1 MSTITLRSFQNPE
14 GVTDAF
20 FTALMTYS
28 YSFTLSINVSVSLDA
43 NGRNIIWNGTNVL
56 LRTNTTTNITF
67 SQNVSTGVWTAISDQ
82 LNRTSVINKVRF
94 NGAPLAPTITSAV
107 ANGPNVYVTYSASNT
122 TGTTY
127 TTQVMDS
134 FGNIV
139 ATSSGSSPVTLNTGS
154 SYSTLN
160 VVVDAVN
167 TNASGTGT
175 LTTSSSSVPVITQ
188 LSLLGAFKSIVPGTN
203 RVGVAVSQQPSGA
216 VLPGSIT
223 LYNSATNEL
232 VGSATKTGLLSDL
245 SGSVVY
251 YRLNFNIGTTV
262 DSFYFRVTGV
272 DVNSN
277 SVNVQPAISYKTIG
291 IGGSVFTPAIITGSG
306 SSYTYTYGVS
316 GETITNLFDITKQYY
331 VVISMGLN
339 YLETVPLTI
348 NAASNT
354 MSYTQSAFRTAH
366 TISIYNSEYNTT
378 VADAANRFTYI
389 SVVNTP
395 TITGVTTLSSS
406 SLSVGYSYTITSY
419 TAPNTLRIEASTTSN
434 FTKIDASGMATFSGS
449 NTGSIIL
456 SDLSSSTTY
465 FVRARVSTP
474 LNVSSYSTSGSG
486 STLKKVTGV
495 SYNAHGVDSITY
507 DLSSAVAIPT
517 TGNTVRNTSTN
528 EVVSSSVSGTQL
540 TVTGLSEY
548 TTYTFYVDLSGFER
562 FTTPSARTK
571 DVTAPG
577 DVSGFTSTPGN
588 GQIDLSWTEL
598 PQDAGSDISGYYL
611 YEGTSGS
618 TVFRTVNPKTDTH
631 ETVTGL
637 TNGTSYVYRIAAFD
651 VDGNVGNTRTVSA
664 TPRTVPSAPTITSVV
679 AGNAQLA
686 VSWTPGNNGGAAIT
700 AWKVVEGTNIYTV
713 SSDQSSYTITNL
725 TNGTS
730 YTIAVYAVNEVGN
743 GAEATSTGTPV
754 APSAVVPCF
763 FGNAPVLTASG
774 YRRMD
779 SLRAGDKVMT
789 PEGAEATVERVKVT
803 QCTTGPLT
811 NPYIIPKG
819 RFGAERRVLIS
830 PNHKVVTSEGMVE
843 AKDLGLE
850 QEAREGSLTYYNLEL
865 TGQANMV
872 VGGVAVES
880 LAPVRRITMTMG
892 QFKAALQQKYGNISA
907 NVLANV
913 QRTCRILADGRV
925 EVPVLRR

>member
-1 MSTITLRSFQNPE
+1 M
-14 GVTDAF
+14 
-20 FTALMTYS
+20 
-28 YSFTLSINVSVSLDA
+28 
-43 NGRNIIWNGTNVL
+43 WNGTNVL

-67 SQNVSTGVWTAISDQ
+67 SQNATSGVWTAISDQ

-107 ANGPNVYVTYSASNT
+107 ANGPNVYVTYSASNN

-127 TTQVMDS
+127 TTKVIDS
-134 FGNIV
+134 PGNIV
-139 ATSSGSSPVTLNTGS
+139 ATSTGTSPVTLNTEI
-154 SYSTLN
+154 SYNALN

-167 TNASGTGT
+167 TDGAGTGT
-175 LTTSSSSVPVITQ
+175 LTTSSTSVPVITQ
-188 LSLLGAFKSIVPGTN
+188 MTLLGAFRAVTTGVN

-216 VLPGSIT
+216 VLPATIA
-223 LYNSATNEL
+223 LYDSSSNVL
-232 VGSATKTGLLSDL
+232 VGTATKTSLLSDL

-251 YRLNFNIGTTV
+251 YRLGNNIGTTV
-262 DSFYFRVTGV
+262 NSFYFRFTGL

-277 SVNVQPAISYKTIG
+277 SVNVQTAISHKTIAL
-291 IGGSVFTPAIITGSG
+291 GGSVFTPAIITSSG
-306 SSYTYTYGVS
+306 TSYIYTYGVS

-331 VVISMGLN
+331 VVINTAAGVH
-339 YLETVPLTI
+339 LETVPLTI

-366 TISIYNSEYNTT
+366 TISIYNSEHNTT
-378 VADAANRFTYI
+378 VADAANKFTYI

-395 TITGVTTLSSS
+395 SITGVTPLSSS

-419 TAPNTLRIEASTTSN
+419 TAPNTLRVEASTTSN
-434 FTKIDASGMATFSGS
+434 FTKIDASGMSTFSGS
-449 NTGSIIL
+449 NTGSVTL

-486 STLKKVTGV
+486 TTLKTAPGV
-495 SYNAHGVDSITY
+495 SYNAHSVDSITY
-507 DLSSAVAIPT
+507 NLTSALAIPT
-517 TGNTVRNTSTN
+517 IGNTVRNTSTDAI
-528 EVVSSSVSGTQL
+528 VSSSVSGTQL

-618 TVFRTVNPKTDTH
+618 TIFRTVNPKTDTN

-679 AGNAQLA
+679 AGNTQLA

-700 AWKVVEGTNIYTV
+700 TWKVVEGNNIYNV

-725 TNGTS
+725 TNGAS
-730 YTIAVYAVNEVGN
+730 YTIAVYAVNETGN

-754 APSAVVPCF
+754 APSGGGIVPCF
-763 FGNAPVLTASG
+763 FGNAPVLTQNG

-779 SLRAGDKVMT
+779 SLRAGDRVMT
-789 PEGAEATVERVKVT
+789 PEGAVATVERVKVT
-803 QCTTGPLT
+803 QCTAGPFT
-811 NPYIIPKG
+811 NPYVIPKG

-843 AKDLGLE
+843 ARHLGLE
-850 QEAREGSLTYYNLEL
+850 QEGREGALTYYNLEL

-880 LAPVRRITMTMG
+880 LAPVKRMVLTMG
-892 QFKAALQQKYGNISA
+892 QFKAALQQKYGESNA
-907 NVLANV
+907 NVLANI

-925 EVPVLRR
+925 EVPVLRRLAA